1 MNVCQGQVQWR
12 PANDAEHAQIEKQ
25 LMGWAK
31 TLVGCMVA
39 VILLGGIVL
48 LHEFWLMYKEG
59 NWATIFLYLFF
70 YLIVLTIY
78 AFIMKEMLLP
88 VLRIPKRQ
96 YLVVD
101 CIVMDKKRK
110 AAGKGVRYI
119 ATVSYADGTAQQV
132 RVNTPQI
139 YEKAQ
144 IGQYAVVVW
153 FLDRKGNPRKYPY
166 SLSVV

>member
-1 MNVCQGQVQWR
+1 MNAYQGQVQLR
-12 PANDAEHAQIEKQ
+12 PANDVEHAVIEKQ

-48 LHEFWLMYKEG
+48 IHEFWQMNKEG
-59 NWATIFLYLFF
+59 KGAAIFIYVLF
-70 YLIVLTIY
+70 YLLVLVIY

-88 VLRIPKRQ
+88 IIRIPKRQ

-144 IGQYAVVVW
+144 IGQHAVVVW
-153 FLDRKGNPRKYPY
+153 FLDRKGNSRKYPY